1 MRSRAFAE
9 RMPALETPGTGR
21 RGRSHDEPPR
31 TAGAAVHRLLLA
43 TLLLGACRDE
53 TSGVVVAPGSGTAGA
68 WFRDI
73 TAAANVDFVHDAG
86 FTVDKNLPETM
97 GGGGALVDVDED
109 GDLDLYL
116 VQSGPMRLPGLRAG
130 TFREPPGKL
139 PTNRLFVN
147 DGHARFR
154 DATAESGDAADT
166 HYGMGVAQ
174 GDANGDG
181 HVDFYLTNLG
191 ADVLLTGDG
200 HARFRDVTRA
210 SGIVDESWTTGA
222 AFFDPDD
229 DGDLD
234 LFVTGYVE
242 VDLAQPEWCG
252 DRKPGYRSYCHPD
265 QYKALPDHFWK
276 NRGDG
281 TFEDATISAG
291 LDDATGKGLCAIATD
306 VDGDLDL
313 DLYVA
318 NDSTENRLWKNRG
331 DGTFE
336 DATLE
341 SGTGVDRYGRTE
353 ASMGLAAG
361 DIDGDLDLDLFVT
374 GFDDESD
381 TLYENKGGGLFEDTT
396 LQHGL
401 ELATRLPVGFG
412 TVLSDFDEDGDL
424 DLAIANGHIIDNIAL
439 YHDAKTFAQRA
450 LLYENDG
457 RGHFTDISNIGG
469 ALTAAPFVGRGLL
482 SGDLDGDGDPDL
494 VLTQCGARA
503 LVLENTRGSGRSIT
517 ITDLPLGARVVVKTS
532 GGRSIVRE
540 AGPAPSYL
548 GQCDPAVHVGLG
560 GERAASITVQRRGQ
574 PAETLAEESLIAR
587 DRLRLRWIGGK
598 LEPSSP

>member
-1 MRSRAFAE
+1 VTRAWSALAIAILCACSDGS
-9 RMPALETPGTGR
+9 PAPRTPVITPVDETPR
-21 RGRSHDEPPR
+21 ADVPR
-31 TAGAAVHRLLLA
+31 
-43 TLLLGACRDE
+43 E
-53 TSGVVVAPGSGTAGA
+53 

-73 TAAANVDFVHDAG
+73 TAASGVDFVHEAG
-86 FTVDKNLPETM
+86 VTGEKHLPETM
-97 GGGGALVDVDED
+97 GGGGALADVDED

-116 VQSGPMRLPGLRAG
+116 IQSGPMRLAGSRAG
-130 TFREPPGKL
+130 TFREPTGRL
-139 PTNRLFVN
+139 AANRLFLN
-147 DGHARFR
+147 DGHAKFR
-154 DATAESGDAADT
+154 DATKESGDGADT

-191 ADVLLTGDG
+191 ADVLLSGDG

-210 SGIVDESWTTGA
+210 SGISDESWTTGA
-222 AFFDPDD
+222 VFFDPDD

-242 VDLAQPEWCG
+242 IDLAKPEWCG
-252 DRKPGYRSYCHPD
+252 DRKPGWRSYCHPD
-265 QYKALPDHFWK
+265 QYKGLPDHYWK
-276 NRGDG
+276 NKGDG
-281 TFEDATISAG
+281 TFEDATASAG
-291 LDDATGKGLCAIATD
+291 LEDAAGKGLCAIATD

-341 SGTGVDRYGRTE
+341 SGTGLDRYGRTE
-353 ASMGLAAG
+353 ASMGLASG
-361 DIDGDLDLDLFVT
+361 DVDGDLDLDLFVT

-381 TLYENKGGGLFEDTT
+381 TLYENKGAGLFEDTT
-396 LQHGL
+396 VQHGL

-424 DLAIANGHIIDNIAL
+424 DLAIANGHIIDNIHL
-439 YHDAKTFAQRA
+439 YHDAKTHAQRA

-457 RGHFTDISNIGG
+457 RGHFTDVSATLGG
-469 ALTAAPFVGRGLL
+469 PLTATPFVGRGLL

-494 VLTQCGARA
+494 VLTQCGAQA
-503 LVLENTRGSGRSIT
+503 VILENTHGSGRSIT
-517 ITDLPLGARVVVKTS
+517 IGGLPIGARVVVKTS
-532 GGRSIVRE
+532 SGRSVVRE

-548 GQCDPAVHVGLG
+548 GQCDPSVHMGLG
-560 GERAASITVQRRGQ
+560 NERAVSITIQRRGQ
-574 PAETLAEESLIAR
+574 PEESLIDEALFAR
-587 DRLRLRWIGGK
+587 DRLRLQFLGGK
-598 LEPSSP
+598 LKLSATSR

>member
-1 MRSRAFAE
+1 MN
-9 RMPALETPGTGR
+9 
-21 RGRSHDEPPR
+21 
-31 TAGAAVHRLLLA
+31 RLLLGIF
-43 TLLLGACRDE
+43 LLGACSQDAARVE
-53 TSGVVVAPGSGTAGA
+53 TAPAADANGA

-73 TAAANVDFVHDAG
+73 TAVSGVDFLHDAG
-86 FTVDKNLPETM
+86 WTAEKNLPETM
-97 GGGGALVDVDED
+97 GGGVALADVDED

-116 VQSGPMRLPGLRAG
+116 VQSGPMRLPGPRAG
-130 TFREPPGKL
+130 TFREPTGTL

-154 DATAESGDAADT
+154 DATADSGDAADT

-191 ADVLLTGDG
+191 PDVLLSGDG

-222 AFFDPDD
+222 VFFDPDD

-265 QYKALPDHFWK
+265 QYKPLPDHFWR

-281 TFEDATISAG
+281 TFEDATAAAG

-306 VDGDLDL
+306 IDGDLDL

-341 SGTGVDRYGRTE
+341 SGTGLDRYGRTE
-353 ASMGLAAG
+353 ASMGLASG
-361 DIDGDLDLDLFVT
+361 DVDGDQDIDLFVT

-381 TLYENKGGGLFEDTT
+381 TLYENKGAGLFEDTT
-396 LQHGL
+396 VQHGL
-401 ELATRLPVGFG
+401 ELGTRLPVGFG
-412 TVLSDFDEDGDL
+412 TVLCDFDEDGDL
-424 DLAIANGHIIDNIAL
+424 DLAIANGHIIDNIHL

-450 LLYENDG
+450 LLYENGG
-457 RGHFTDISNIGG
+457 RGHFTDVSNDGG
-469 ALTAAPFVGRGLL
+469 ALTAAPFVARGLL

-517 ITDLPLGARVVVKTS
+517 ITGLAPGSRVVVTTES
-532 GGRSIVRE
+532 GRSIVRE

-548 GQCDPAVHVGLG
+548 GQCDPAVHIGLG
-560 GERAASITVQRRGQ
+560 TERAVSIKLQRRNR
-574 PAETLAEESLIAR
+574 ADLTLSDEPLLAR
-587 DRLRLRWIGGK
+587 DRLRFHTIGEK
-598 LEPSSP
+598 LEPATRE